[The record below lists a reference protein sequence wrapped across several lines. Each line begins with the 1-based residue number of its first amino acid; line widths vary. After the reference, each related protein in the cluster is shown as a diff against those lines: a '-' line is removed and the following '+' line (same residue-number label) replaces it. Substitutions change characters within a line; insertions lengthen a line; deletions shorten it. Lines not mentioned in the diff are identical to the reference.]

1 MNRPNCHRCQRQVIH
16 VLDDMAVDVTLDPT
30 RLSLLG
36 EALAVLAGRRTWQI
50 TDSRRHGRDVW
61 KRVHYLIG
69 RDPGLG
75 HLHTAH
81 DCDQPV
87 PDAWKAPEPIVR
99 RPDPNQE
106 PQW

>member
-1 MNRPNCHRCQRQVIH
+1 MTATC
-16 VLDDMAVDVTLDPT
+16 
-30 RLSLLG
+30 
-36 EALAVLAGRRTWQI
+36 
-50 TDSRRHGRDVW
+50 
-61 KRVHYLIG
+61 IG

>member
-1 MNRPNCHRCQRQVIH
+1 MKLALILALIVAFNVWDWRHPLRLA
-16 VLDDMAVDVTLDPT
+16 LDAIE
-30 RLSLLG
+30 RA
-36 EALAVLAGRRTWQI
+36 EKRRRAGRE
-50 TDSRRHGRDVW
+50 VW

>member
-1 MNRPNCHRCQRQVIH
+1 MSAPCEHPNCEPNRSPAWG
-16 VLDDMAVDVTLDPT
+16 DT
-30 RLSLLG
+30 RLCGLHLRG
-36 EALAVLAGRRTWQI
+36 WQI
-50 TDSRRHGRDVW
+50 TDSRRAGREVW

-99 RPDPNQE
+99 RPDPE
-106 PQW
+106 EVPF